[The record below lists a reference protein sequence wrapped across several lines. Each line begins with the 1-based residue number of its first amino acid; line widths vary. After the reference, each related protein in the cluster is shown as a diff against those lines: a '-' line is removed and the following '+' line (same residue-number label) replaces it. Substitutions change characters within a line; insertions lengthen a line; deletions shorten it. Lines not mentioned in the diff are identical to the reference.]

1 MDIKGSHIKKGGKH
15 LLLGITGGIATG
27 KSVVAEMFR
36 ECGAF
41 IIDSDLLSR
50 KIVQPEEPA
59 WKEIIS
65 YFGEL
70 VLLEDKSLNR
80 KLLSE
85 IVFSDPEKRKKLEEY
100 THPRIHEEM
109 IREIQNYLLKDPE
122 AIIAVIVPLLFE
134 VRWDSLFHKTLLV
147 YAPKEI
153 QLQRLIAR
161 DKISRERALQIIH
174 SQMPIEEK
182 KQYADFIIDNSGNLE
197 ETRAQVEKIWKML
210 QEIQKELRST
220 AL

>member
-1 MDIKGSHIKKGGKH
+1 METEWSHIRERGKH

-27 KSVVAEMFR
+27 KSMVAEMFR
-36 ECGAF
+36 ELGAF

-50 KIVQPEEPA
+50 KIVKPEEPA
-59 WKEIIS
+59 YKEIVS

-70 VLLEDKSLNR
+70 ILLEDKSLNR

-100 THPRIHEEM
+100 THPRIQEEM
-109 IREIQNYLLKDPE
+109 LREIQNYLLKEPE

-134 VRWDSLFHKTLLV
+134 VRWNLLFHKTLLV

-161 DKISRERALQIIH
+161 DRISQERALQIIH

-182 KQYADFIIDNSGNLE
+182 KLYADFIVDNSGSLE
-197 ETRAQVEKIWKML
+197 ETRTQVERVWKML
-210 QEIQKELRST
+210 QEIQKGLWSVAR
-220 AL
+220 